1 MVEKRASL
9 LTIKSTQTHGQPLCD
24 RSQRRALKH
33 PFPEVCPAIVWQ
45 VFYVRFLYL
54 SQKDPICMGI
64 SLKTAH
70 CESNIDQF
78 DEPPSKI
85 CHTSMRE
92 GPRRTER
99 ETCEKGREEPSA
111 RHARR
116 AERATREKGGR
127 QGPGGAARPT
137 CTKRRRTWEGGP
149 PPRLGT
155 QQGWDPSTQNEA
167 NRRDRPFSRRR
178 RQGAR
183 RRCRSS

>member
-1 MVEKRASL
+1 MVEKSASL
-9 LTIKSTQTHGQPLCD
+9 LTIKSTQTHGQPLCEG
-24 RSQRRALKH
+24 SQRRAPKWPLR
-33 PFPEVCPAIVWQ
+33 EVCPAIVWQ

-54 SQKDPICMGI
+54 SQKDPICIGI
-64 SLKTAH
+64 SLKAAH
-70 CESNIDQF
+70 CESPINQF
-78 DEPPSKI
+78 GEPPSKI
-85 CHTSMRE
+85 CHTSMQE
-92 GPRRTER
+92 GPRR
-99 ETCEKGREEPSA
+99 
-111 RHARR
+111 ARR
-116 AERATREKGGR
+116 AAREKCGEGPEARHGRRTENIRAHGTREGR
-127 QGPGGAARPT
+127 EGAARPT

>member
-1 MVEKRASL
+1 MVEKSASL

-33 PFPEVCPAIVWQ
+33 PFTEVCPAIVWQ

-70 CESNIDQF
+70 CESPISQF
-78 DEPPSKI
+78 GEPPSKI
-85 CHTSMRE
+85 CHTSML
-92 GPRRTER
+92 
-99 ETCEKGREEPSA
+99 EEPSA

-116 AERATREKGGR
+116 ADRATREKGGR